1 MHIIHPSLKEFK
13 THIVDIENNPDQWKY
28 LGNKPCIIE
37 FSATWSTQSTEM
49 APILEE
55 LAAEYNN
62 QIYIYRVDIEQEEA
76 VFKAFD
82 VEIIPTLLF
91 CPLKD
96 APQKAVGVF
105 SKSTLKEGIEEIL
118 LCQTT

>member
-1 MHIIHPSLKEFK
+1 MYIIHPSLKEFK

-28 LGNKPCIIE
+28 LGDKPCIIE

-49 APILEE
+49 ASILEE
-55 LAAEYNN
+55 LAEEYNN
-62 QIYIYRVDIEQEEA
+62 KIYIYRVDIEQEEA

-82 VEIIPTLLF
+82 VEIIPTFLF
-91 CPLKD
+91 CPLQD